1 MAELKNGSLGLFD
14 VMNLVIGAI
23 VGADIYIAAA
33 FGAGYLGPATLIA
46 WIIAGVMAIIIA
58 LSFAE
63 CSSILPRVGGPY
75 AYVKEAF
82 GDFWGF
88 LTGWALIIAEWSS
101 IAVFPL
107 VFVAY
112 LAYFYHDMPQSIQ
125 ILIKVLFVLFLT
137 LINLFGVRQGGKLN
151 DILTIL
157 KIAPIFLLTIVGIA
171 FFIMK
176 PSLLV
181 THLTPFTPLGFG
193 GLGGAL
199 ILIFWAY
206 VGFEL
211 VTIPSDDI
219 INPKKTI
226 PLAIGVGMAVITIFY
241 FLTNFVIVGAVP
253 WMALSTSSA
262 PLTLAGYT
270 LLGAGGAIILSVG
283 ALFSI
288 SGSDEAGILC
298 SARIPFAMA
307 GDGLLPHFFAKVHP
321 KYNTPYVS
329 LIIQNTI
336 TLIAAIFGTISQL
349 IILSVFT
356 ILFCYLLTC
365 LSVFPLRKNLG
376 GGISLPR
383 IIPILGIIIIIYM
396 ITQTA
401 PNQIIIGTIL
411 ILLGIPIYLKYAPK
425 TQIKTVR
432 RDIELCTGYCKTCVR
447 ACCRR
452 LPSQEPFLAH
462 VIWHLRNFVKR
473 I

>member
-1 MAELKNGSLGLFD
+1 MAELKSDLGLFD

-33 FGAGYLGPATLIA
+33 FGAGYLGPASLIA
-46 WIIAGVMAIIIA
+46 WIIAGIMAIIIA

-88 LTGWALIIAEWSS
+88 IAGWSLIIAEWSA

-107 VFVAY
+107 AFVAY
-112 LAYFYHDMPQSIQ
+112 LTYFYHDMPQSIQ

-137 LINLFGVRQGGKLN
+137 VINLLGARQGGKLN

-157 KIAPIFLLTIVGIA
+157 KIAPIILFTIIGIA
-171 FFIMK
+171 YFIIK
-176 PSLLV
+176 PSLLI
-181 THLTPFTPLGFG
+181 THLTPFVPLGFG
-193 GLGGAL
+193 SIGGAL
-199 ILIFWAY
+199 VLIFWAY

-211 VTIPSDDI
+211 VTIPSDEI
-219 INPKKTI
+219 IDPKRTI
-226 PLAIGVGMAVITIFY
+226 PLAIGVGMAVITVFY
-241 FLTNFVIVGAVP
+241 FITNFVVVGAVP
-253 WMALSTSSA
+253 WMELSTSSA
-262 PLTLAGYT
+262 PLTLAGYAIM
-270 LLGAGGAIILSVG
+270 GSVGAIILSVG

-298 SARIPFAMA
+298 SARIPYAMA
-307 GDGLLPHFFAKVHP
+307 GDGLLPSFFAKVHP
-321 KYNTPYVS
+321 KYNTPYIS
-329 LIIQNTI
+329 LLIQNTI

-376 GGISLPR
+376 GGIKLPR
-383 IIPILGIIIIIYM
+383 IIPVLGIIIIIYM

-401 PNQIIIGTIL
+401 INQIMIGTIL

-425 TQIKTVR
+425 TQIKTVK
-432 RDIELCTGYCKTCVR
+432 RDIGLCRGYCKTCVR

>member
-1 MAELKNGSLGLFD
+1 MAELKSGLGLFD

-33 FGAGYLGPATLIA
+33 FGAGYLGPASLIA
-46 WIIAGVMAIIIA
+46 WIIAGIMAIIIA

-63 CSSILPRVGGPY
+63 CSSIIPRVGGPY

-88 LTGWALIIAEWSS
+88 LAGWSLIIAEWSA

-107 VFVAY
+107 AFVAY
-112 LAYFYHDMPQSIQ
+112 LTYFYHDMPQSIQ

-137 LINLFGVRQGGKLN
+137 VINLLGARQGGKLN

-157 KIAPIFLLTIVGIA
+157 KIAPIILFTIIGIA
-171 FFIMK
+171 YFVIK
-176 PSLLV
+176 PSLLI
-181 THLTPFTPLGFG
+181 THLTPFVPLGFG
-193 GLGGAL
+193 GLGSAL
-199 ILIFWAY
+199 VLIFWAY

-211 VTIPSDDI
+211 VTIPSEEI
-219 INPKKTI
+219 IDAKKTI
-226 PLAIGVGMAVITIFY
+226 PLAIGVGMTVITVFY
-241 FLTNFVIVGAVP
+241 FITNFVVVGAVP
-253 WMALSTSSA
+253 YMELSTSSA
-262 PLTLAGYT
+262 PLTLAGYAIM
-270 LLGAGGAIILSVG
+270 GAIGAIILSVG

-298 SARIPFAMA
+298 SARIPYAMA
-307 GDGLLPHFFAKVHP
+307 GDGLLPHFFAKIHP
-321 KYNTPYVS
+321 KYNTPYIS
-329 LIIQNTI
+329 LLIQNII
-336 TLIAAIFGTISQL
+336 TLIAAILGTISQL

-365 LSVFPLRKNLG
+365 LSLFPLRKNLG
-376 GGISLPR
+376 GGIKLPR
-383 IIPILGIIIIIYM
+383 IIPVLGIIIIIYL

-411 ILLGIPIYLKYAPK
+411 ILLGIPIYLKYAPR